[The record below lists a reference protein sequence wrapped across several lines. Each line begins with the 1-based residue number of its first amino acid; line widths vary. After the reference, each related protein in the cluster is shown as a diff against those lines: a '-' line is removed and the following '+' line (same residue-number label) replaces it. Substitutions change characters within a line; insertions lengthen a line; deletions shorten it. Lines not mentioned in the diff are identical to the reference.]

1 MRRVSQRSGRATGH
15 RYHEKTWARIA
26 QKSKELEA
34 EGYRVIPITNV
45 IPDIIAIKD
54 NEVVAVEVE
63 YGYAPNFAKYQEG
76 FEKLFDAVIWEL
88 HRGGRIETRVFSNK
102 RGT

>member
-1 MRRVSQRSGRATGH
+1 MQYQHRTGLHAKSLPALWANNRGH
-15 RYHEKTWARIA
+15 RYREKTWARIA

-54 NEVVAVEVE
+54 NEVVALEVE

-88 HRGGRIETRVFSNK
+88 HRGAE
-102 RGT
+102 